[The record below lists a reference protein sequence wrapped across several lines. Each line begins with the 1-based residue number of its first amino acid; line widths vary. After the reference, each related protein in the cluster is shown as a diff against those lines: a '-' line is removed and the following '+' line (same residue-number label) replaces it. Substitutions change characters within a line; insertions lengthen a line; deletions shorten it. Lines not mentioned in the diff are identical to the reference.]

1 MKIILDTDPTQE
13 PFPIEYDNVKGF
25 IFMAL
30 TEREGKY
37 HLATYYGYGELS
49 GEEYD
54 DAKIQ
59 AMVEQFGMY
68 WQDAKMWMKE
78 VG

>member
-1 MKIILDTDPTQE
+1 MKLVLDTDPTQE
-13 PFPIEYDNVKGF
+13 PFPIVYENVKGY
-25 IFMAL
+25 ILIAL
-30 TEREGKY
+30 TEKDGKY
-37 HLATYYGYGELS
+37 HMGTQYGYGDLT

-68 WQDAKMWMKE
+68 WQDAKMWMKDI
-78 VG
+78 G